1 MQSLR
6 QFQLRTNHEK
16 SSLLRSGFHETLC
29 TNSGTLDS
37 ALRKSRIF
45 GVFPIQRFHGMGV
58 IIRTTRGNIESIR
71 LKCPA
76 GRNICITAP
85 PLTASCCSSA
95 AFTDRPHP
103 APALRECPHNKYAR
117 NSAFKNR
124 YFFTIMQLNQKRENG
139 NCRTP
144 FCLWFDLF
152 VAGTEQCRVFT

>member
-1 MQSLR
+1 MNITYSKIKKLPQMQSLR

-45 GVFPIQRFHGMGV
+45 GVFPIQRFPGMGV

-103 APALRECPHNKYAR
+103 APEPHNPR
-117 NSAFKNR
+117 R
-124 YFFTIMQLNQKRENG
+124 
-139 NCRTP
+139 CRCSCPTHP
-144 FCLWFDLF
+144 I
-152 VAGTEQCRVFT
+152 